1 MHYEAELVIL
11 VLLAL
16 VCESYVIRRVVEGD
30 RSIWM
35 GSDGMAHPHA
45 FLDWELR
52 ISVV

>member
-1 MHYEAELVIL
+1 MRVMLFVELKR
-11 VLLAL
+11 
-16 VCESYVIRRVVEGD
+16 EWSK
-30 RSIWM
+30 WK